1 MEAGAPTAEAGVADS
16 MAEEAAG
23 FIAVAAE
30 AGIEEAAPTGV
41 RVPSAAPGLSA
52 EDLLAGEATT
62 GAEALVVDQGV
73 LDHRVLDQRAAT
85 EPTED
90 HTAGS
95 IHRAE

>member
-1 MEAGAPTAEAGVADS
+1 MAGG
-16 MAEEAAG
+16 AAG

-52 EDLLAGEATT
+52 EDRLAGEATT
-62 GAEALVVDQGV
+62 GAEALVVDQ
-73 LDHRVLDQRAAT
+73 RVLDPRAAT
-85 EPTED
+85 APIED
-90 HTAGS
+90 RTAGS